1 MRRVGWAWLV
11 GVLACGGVSSDTA
24 GGPELPGETETEPPE
39 ASEGTHG
46 STTEDA
52 SSESG
57 TSTSS
62 TSESSSGSDS
72 TGSDVDDPKPQGTH
86 DLDGDGVAEST
97 LLVGACDD
105 DASTC
110 LHIDSPLTDTD
121 AVTLWSGLPDC
132 AGTVVGNRLDT
143 LGDLEGSTLHEV
155 HAAACVNNGTAA
167 PPAVAVVDVDAA
179 VVVALSVAPSHITSA
194 WFEVARDPEGLGH
207 SMLTP
212 SYGDGGDVNAVWG
225 ALCLHRPDLPSDGVC
240 GDGFARYPI
249 TLPQPYFREVGGTL
263 VDLDDDGWDDV
274 NLIYHYSVH
283 TISLATGAPL
293 ASTTFDVALATEPQ
307 SPVGFHSGR
316 NYGSH
321 AAYRTASSDRLL
333 IVGGAPLGTFEDY
346 NCNVSRFVAMLESPA
361 GSPGARG
368 MAWSHYYGF
377 GSTIFDTYSPAFV
390 GNPAGDIARAADVM
404 DGCVHR
410 FSDSRSRMD
419 GQDVVVFN
427 RFSMDAP
434 VDLCLDEQFDLY
446 QDPPWTEEKADAWY
460 DCFATNV
467 GASGRWGMQVLRESD
482 GAGLTGGQDVY
493 LWGWSDALHPSGEVV
508 YLVETFDGPGRF
520 DLADRAPSALRW
532 YTLEEGLF
540 VSQGTA
546 PVEGRPN
553 VLRAQPTPALGQGAS
568 SFSSALNLHDRN
580 ADGLLDVEFEDG
592 TWIGWDDATQ
602 AVVVRG

>member
-1 MRRVGWAWLV
+1 MG
-11 GVLACGGVSSDTA
+11 
-24 GGPELPGETETEPPE
+24 
-39 ASEGTHG
+39 
-46 STTEDA
+46 
-52 SSESG
+52 
-57 TSTSS
+57 
-62 TSESSSGSDS
+62 
-72 TGSDVDDPKPQGTH
+72 
-86 DLDGDGVAEST
+86 
-97 LLVGACDD
+97 
-105 DASTC
+105 
-110 LHIDSPLTDTD
+110 
-121 AVTLWSGLPDC
+121 
-132 AGTVVGNRLDT
+132 
-143 LGDLEGSTLHEV
+143 
-155 HAAACVNNGTAA
+155 
-167 PPAVAVVDVDAA
+167 
-179 VVVALSVAPSHITSA
+179 
-194 WFEVARDPEGLGH
+194 
-207 SMLTP
+207 
-212 SYGDGGDVNAVWG
+212 G
-225 ALCLHRPDLPSDGVC
+225 ALPLHRPDLPSDGSC
-240 GDGFARYPI
+240 GDGFARYPV

-283 TISLATGAPL
+283 TISLATGASL

-321 AAYRTASSDRLL
+321 AAFRTASADRLL

-361 GSPGARG
+361 GNPGTRG
-368 MAWSHYYGF
+368 MTWSHYYGF

-390 GNPAGDIARAADVM
+390 GNPAADIARAADVM

-419 GQDVVVFN
+419 DVDVIVFN
-427 RFSMDAP
+427 RFYMDAP

-446 QDPPWTEEKADAWY
+446 QEPPWTEEKADAWY

-467 GASGRWGMQVLRESD
+467 GATGRWGMQVLRESD

-532 YTLEEGLF
+532 YTLEKGLF
-540 VSQGTA
+540 VAQGVA
-546 PVEGRPN
+546 PQGGRPTIA
-553 VLRAQPTPALGQGAS
+553 RAQPTPSLGQGGS
-568 SFSSALNLHDRN
+568 SFSSELNLDDRN
-580 ADGLLDVEFEDG
+580 ADGLMDVELEDG

-602 AVVVRG
+602 AVVVRE